1 MGRTK
6 SSSRWLQEHV
16 NDPYVIKAQQVGYR
30 SRAAFK
36 LLEINQKHHLLRP
49 GLRVVDLG
57 AAPGGWSQVAAKLVG
72 EKGLVVALDI
82 LEMPPL
88 PNVHFIQGDM
98 REEDSLICLKD
109 IIGEAGVDVVLS
121 DMAPNISG
129 INTVDQAR
137 TMYLA
142 EMALEMAFISLR
154 KGGCFLVK
162 VFQGAGFDELIR
174 TLRQHFGK
182 VLVVKPQASRSRS
195 REIYL
200 LAKEFINNN

>member
-1 MGRTK
+1 MSRTK
-6 SSSRWLQEHV
+6 SSARWLQEHV

-36 LLEINQKHHLLRP
+36 LLEINEKQRLLRP
-49 GLRVVDLG
+49 GLRVLDLG
-57 AAPGGWSQVAAKLVG
+57 AAPGGWSQVAAQCVG
-72 EKGLVVALDI
+72 ARGLVVALDL

-98 REEDSLICLKD
+98 REEDSLTRLKET
-109 IIGEAGVDVVLS
+109 IGVAGVDLVLS
-121 DMAPNISG
+121 DMAPNMSG
-129 INTVDQAR
+129 ISTVDQAR

-142 EMALEMAFISLR
+142 EMALEMVFLILLN
-154 KGGCFLVK
+154 GGCFLVN

-174 TLRQHFGK
+174 LLRQHFGK
-182 VLVVKPQASRSRS
+182 VVVVKPQESRARS

-200 LAKEFINNN
+200 LAKEFKTE

>member
-1 MGRTK
+1 MSRTK
-6 SSSRWLQEHV
+6 SSARWLQEHV

-36 LLEINQKHHLLRP
+36 LLEINEKQHLLRP
-49 GLRVVDLG
+49 GLRILDLG
-57 AAPGGWSQVAAKLVG
+57 AAPGGWSQVAAQCVG
-72 EKGLVVALDI
+72 ARGLVVALDL

-98 REEDSLICLKD
+98 REEDSLTRLKET
-109 IIGEAGVDVVLS
+109 IGVAGVDLVLS
-121 DMAPNISG
+121 DMAPNMSG
-129 INTVDQAR
+129 ISTVDQAR

-142 EMALEMAFISLR
+142 EMALEMVFLSLR

-174 TLRQHFGK
+174 LLRQHFGK
-182 VLVVKPQASRSRS
+182 VVVVKPQASRARS

-200 LAKEFINNN
+200 FAKEFKTE